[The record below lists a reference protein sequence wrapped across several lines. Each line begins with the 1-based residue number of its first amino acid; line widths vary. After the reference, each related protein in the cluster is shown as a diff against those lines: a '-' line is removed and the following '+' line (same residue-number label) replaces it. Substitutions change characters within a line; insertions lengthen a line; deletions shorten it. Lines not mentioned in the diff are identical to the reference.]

1 MLLRRIGY
9 LLSLLA
15 AVLMA
20 AYFETYLT
28 GFLLILVLSLPVL
41 AFLLSLPGML
51 GLRIRLQPQGSG
63 TVRDGTA
70 FWRLETGSRFH
81 LSIARADV
89 RLHFKNRMTGAE
101 SSQRLRLLGTPTGSF
116 LTLPADTG
124 HCGLLEARV
133 TRLRVCDCLGL
144 FTLYKR
150 LPAPALLPVL
160 PIPIEPETLPDV
172 QGGPPV
178 LNPRPG
184 GGPGEDYEIRPYRP
198 GDPVKMIHWKLT
210 CKRDQTVL
218 REVLEI
224 QKAEP
229 LLTFDHFGPPE
240 ALDRVLDRLNALSAA
255 LVEERRPHTVRWL
268 EQGNGRLR
276 SYQIE
281 GRRALERCMAAIL
294 ACPAPL
300 QGVPTPRVETAG
312 CLCYHIAA
320 EEEP

>member
-15 AVLMA
+15 AILMA

-28 GFLLILVLSLPVL
+28 GFLLILALALPVL

-51 GLRIRLQPQGSG
+51 GLRIRLQSQAAG
-63 TVRDGTA
+63 TVRGGTA

-89 RLHFKNRMTGAE
+89 RLHFQNRMTGEE
-101 SSQRLRLLGTPTGSF
+101 STQRLRLLGTPTGSY
-116 LTLPADTG
+116 LTLPAGTE

-144 FTLYKR
+144 FALYKK
-150 LPAPALLPVL
+150 LPAPALLSVL
-160 PIPIEPETLPDV
+160 PVPMEAETLPEELR
-172 QGGPPV
+172 PSSAPK
-178 LNPRPG
+178 PRPG

-198 GDPVKMIHWKLT
+198 GDPVRMIHWKLS
-210 CKRDQTVL
+210 CKRDEVIL
-218 REVLEI
+218 REVLDA

-229 LLTFDHFGPPE
+229 LLTFDHFGPPDV
-240 ALDRVLDRLNALSAA
+240 LDRVLDRLNALSNA
-255 LVEERRPHTVRWL
+255 LLAGQRPYTIRWMD
-268 EQGNGRLR
+268 QGSGQIR
-276 SYQIE
+276 SYRIE
-281 GRRALERCMAAIL
+281 QRRELTRCMAAIL
-294 ACPAPL
+294 ACPAPA
-300 QGVPTPRVETAG
+300 QGVPTPRG
-312 CLCYHIAA
+312 GPSDCLCYHIAA

>member
-9 LLSLLA
+9 LLFLLA
-15 AVLMA
+15 AVWMA

-28 GFLLILVLSLPVL
+28 GFLLILALALPAL

-51 GLRIRLQPQGSG
+51 GLRIRLRPQGPG
-63 TVRDGTA
+63 TVRGGTA

-89 RLHFKNRMTGAE
+89 RLRFTNRMTGAE
-101 SSQRLRLLGTPTGSF
+101 SSQRLRLLGTPRGSF
-116 LTLPADTG
+116 LTLPAETA
-124 HCGLLEARV
+124 HCGLLEAHV

-160 PIPIEPETLPDV
+160 PVPVEPEALPDG
-172 QGGPPV
+172 QSGPSA
-178 LNPRPG
+178 LSPRRG

-210 CKRDQTVL
+210 CKRDETVL

-240 ALDRVLDRLNALSAA
+240 ALDRVLDRLHALSAS
-255 LVEERRPHTVRWL
+255 LVEEGRPHTVRWL
-268 EQGNGRLR
+268 EQGNGQLR
-276 SYQIE
+276 SYRVD
-281 GRRALERCMAAIL
+281 GRRAMERCIAAIL

-300 QGVPTPRVETAG
+300 QGVPTPRGGTAG
-312 CLCYHIAA
+312 SLCYHIAA

>member
-9 LLSLLA
+9 LLFLLA

-28 GFLLILVLSLPVL
+28 GFLLILALTLPVL

-51 GLRIRLQPQGSG
+51 GLRIRLRPQDSG
-63 TVRDGTA
+63 TIRGGTA

-89 RLHFKNRMTGAE
+89 RLRFQNRMTGAE

-116 LTLPADTG
+116 LTLPAGTG

-144 FTLYKR
+144 FALYKR
-150 LPAPALLPVL
+150 LPAPALLPVF
-160 PIPIEPETLPDV
+160 PISIEPEPLPDGP
-172 QGGPPV
+172 GGPPA
-178 LNPRPG
+178 LSPRPG

-210 CKRDQTVL
+210 CKRDETVL
-218 REVLEI
+218 REVLEA

-240 ALDRVLDRLNALSAA
+240 TLDRVLDRLNAISAA
-255 LVEERRPHTVRWL
+255 LVEEGRPHTVRWL
-268 EQGNGRLR
+268 EQGNGRLH
-276 SYQIE
+276 SYRIE
-281 GRRALERCMAAIL
+281 GRRALERCMAAVL
-294 ACPAPL
+294 ACPAPP
-300 QGVPTPRVETAG
+300 QGVPTPRDGTAG
-312 CLCYHIAA
+312 SLCYHIAA